1 MSEAYRALEARFA
14 RMSPVGGALA
24 MLQWDQQVMMPP
36 GGNGIRA
43 EQMATLRQIAHE
55 LLTSAETGDLL
66 DEAEQDA
73 AQLGPWQAANLREM
87 RRSQRRATA
96 MPTDLVA
103 ALTRA
108 ASAAEMTW
116 RDARARADFA
126 LLRPALEEVV
136 RLTREEAAAK
146 AAALGRAPYDALL
159 DGYEPGIG
167 TAEIDALFEPLA
179 AFLPEFL
186 ERVRRIRSSRCRSR
200 GASPRPGRR
209 RSAGG

>member
-14 RMSPVGGALA
+14 RMSHVGGALA

-36 GGNGIRA
+36 GGNGVRA

>member
-14 RMSPVGGALA
+14 RMSHVGGALA

-36 GGNGIRA
+36 GGNGARG